1 MHVKHLNT
9 IKPKGEANN
18 AGILLAFILR
28 KKFVSFLFFIVSGIF
43 FLNPKKPHLLI
54 HSYISQARRFKIPIC
69 GLSVSRKGQLRVL
82 RLSTGKEKNFTWWE
96 VEE

>member
-1 MHVKHLNT
+1 M
-9 IKPKGEANN
+9 
-18 AGILLAFILR
+18 LAFFWLLSLEIKCVFPVLYSQWD
-28 KKFVSFLFFIVSGIF
+28 FF
-43 FLNPKKPHLLI
+43 FLNHKKPHLLI
-54 HSYISQARRFKIPIC
+54 YSYISQAQRFKIPIC